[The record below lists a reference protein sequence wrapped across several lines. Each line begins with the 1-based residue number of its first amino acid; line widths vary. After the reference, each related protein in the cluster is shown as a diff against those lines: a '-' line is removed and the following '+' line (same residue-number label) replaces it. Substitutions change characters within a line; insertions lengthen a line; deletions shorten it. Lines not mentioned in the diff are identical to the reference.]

1 MGFAKGSTHPTT
13 FVYPTGKSLNP
24 VQPPLQKYFCSRLT
38 QITSISPAVLSH
50 RGAARDRH
58 ERGAGCGGRGSVGR
72 VRGSQGRL
80 SWACERTKGAQTNG
94 ANADGEV
101 VWSWHPLLVLNRRR
115 QVARPGLTNLNPPMT
130 VAT

>member
-13 FVYPTGKSLNP
+13 LVYPTGKSVNP
-24 VQPPLQKYFCSRLT
+24 VQPPLQKYSASRFT
-38 QITSISPAVLSH
+38 QIKSISPAVPSH

-80 SWACERTKGAQTNG
+80 SWARERTKRARTNG
-94 ANADGEV
+94 ADADGEV

-115 QVARPGLTNLNPPMT
+115 QVGPTGSDKPYPLMT